1 MDVSLSRPVLKVAAI
16 VMVVFWS
23 VGYSNTAHA
32 QRRGLV
38 AGAIVGVIAG
48 AIIAHQA
55 SQAAHARPH
64 GSYGRRSSRHASGA
78 KSFRGMASHGT
89 EIETK
94 RVSDPF
100 AGVKP
105 SGIIEVRKD

>member
-1 MDVSLSRPVLKVAAI
+1 MEVSLSRPVLKVAA
-16 VMVVFWS
+16 VVLVVFWS

-32 QRRGLV
+32 QRRGLA
-38 AGAIVGVIAG
+38 AGAIVGIIAG

-64 GSYGRRSSRHASGA
+64 GSYGPRTSRHAARA
-78 KSFRGMASHGT
+78 KSFRSTSSHSA
-89 EIETK
+89 EAETR

-100 AGVKP
+100 AGVTP